1 MAGSIP
7 NNGTNTKNYS
17 LRNRLQWYWDL
28 SSADATITDQHSGLV
43 LTRNGTVNTLA
54 NGAPDGG
61 SCIDFPTGGTSN
73 VYLNASVRPLDS
85 YSESYTVN
93 IWVRNVAISPTNGN
107 WYINHRDA
115 SVNLYFN
122 LATLRNPDPQLFLS
136 VLDRNANFYFIAYPY
151 TFINEWVMLTMVVR
165 NHTVEMWVNGSIYG
179 SQVRVM
185 EQQTAN
191 APFAIGNGAWAQ
203 SSSLQHQGQL
213 FAAGVWNRALLPIDI
228 KRLYNGGAGLRYE
241 NL

>member
-1 MAGSIP
+1 MAGSIG

-17 LRNRLQWYWDL
+17 LRNGLQWYWDL

-43 LTRNGTVNTLA
+43 LTRGGTVNTLA

-85 YSESYTVN
+85 YSESYSVN
-93 IWVRNVAISPTNGN
+93 IWVRNVAISATFGN
-107 WYINHRDA
+107 WYINHRNTTGND
-115 SVNLYFN
+115 YFQ
-122 LATLRNPDPQLFLS
+122 LITLRNPNPLIIIYAF
-136 VLDRNANFYFIAYPY
+136 DRNINTYLIQYPY
-151 TFINEWVMLTMVVR
+151 TLINEWFMLTLVTR
-165 NHTVEMWVNGSIYG
+165 QNILEMWVNGSIYG

-191 APFAIGNGAWAQ
+191 SPFAIGNAAWAQ
-203 SSSLQHQGQL
+203 NATLQHQGQL

-228 KRLYNGGAGLRYE
+228 KRLYNGGAGLRYV

>member
-17 LRNRLQWYWDL
+17 LRNGLQWYWDL
-28 SSADATITDQHSGLV
+28 SSADATITDQHSRLV
-43 LTRNGTVNTLA
+43 LTRGGTVNTLA

-61 SCIDFPTGGTSN
+61 SCIDFPTGGISN
-73 VYLNASVRPLDS
+73 FRNASIAPLDS

-93 IWVRNVAISPTNGN
+93 IWVRNVAISPNFGN
-107 WYINHRDA
+107 WYINHTEA
-115 SVNLYFN
+115 NINNYFQI
-122 LATLRNPDPQLFLS
+122 TTFRNPNPSIMVFTTDK
-136 VLDRNANFYFIAYPY
+136 NAISYNIQYPY
-151 TFINEWVMLTMVVR
+151 TLLNEWFMLTMVVR

-185 EQQTAN
+185 EQTTGN
-191 APFAIGNGAWAQ
+191 APFAIGNAAWSQ
-203 SSSLQHQGQL
+203 TSSLQHQGQL

-228 KRLYNGGAGLRYE
+228 KRLYNGGTGRRYI

>member
-17 LRNRLQWYWDL
+17 LRNGLQWYWDL

-43 LTRNGTVNTLA
+43 LTRSGTVNTLA

-85 YSESYTVN
+85 YSESYSVN
-93 IWVRNVAISPTNGN
+93 IWVRNVAISPTTGN
-107 WYINHRDA
+107 WYIQHRNATVDM
-115 SVNLYFN
+115 YFQ
-122 LATLRNPDPQLFLS
+122 LGTFRNPDPQLFIET
-136 VLDRNANFYFIAYPY
+136 LDRNVNAYTVFYPY
-151 TFINEWVMLTMVVR
+151 TILNQWIMLTMVTR
-165 NHTVEMWVNGSIYG
+165 QNIVEMWVNGSIYR
-179 SQVRVM
+179 SAVRNTS
-185 EQQTAN
+185 QQTNN
-191 APFAIGNGAWAQ
+191 AQFVIGQGWTQ
-203 SSSLQHQGQL
+203 VSTLQHQGQL

>member
-17 LRNRLQWYWDL
+17 LRNGLQWYWDL

-43 LTRNGTVNTLA
+43 LTRSGTVNTLA

-93 IWVRNVAISPTNGN
+93 IWVRNVAISPTTGN
-107 WYINHRDA
+107 FYINHRAGATDF
-115 SVNLYFN
+115 YFQI
-122 LATLRNPDPQLFLS
+122 LTFRSPTPVIAFS
-136 VLDRNANFYFIAYPY
+136 IFDRNANSFQILYPY
-151 TFINEWVMLTMVVR
+151 TLLNEWFMLTMVVR